1 MAAFTDDEL
10 ALLALSAAGPVGSG
24 GIARLRAAAA
34 RRRVSLRDV
43 LGLPKGKL
51 QSEVGLRPD
60 AAACVAAMRSPALTG
75 RSLVDR
81 LCSMDIYPLIEGRP
95 GWPERL
101 TLSPGE
107 SAPAVLFVKGDPSI
121 LSRSCVAVVGSRR
134 PSREALGAAETAE
147 AMLERKEFRG
157 LTVSP
162 AMQAFHPAD
171 SRAMALYDLADGRGA
186 PVFIHQGT
194 HLPAR
199 GRMEYARPF
208 LLDEIAREF
217 PNLTMVIS
225 SLGHPWVEEAIALL
239 GKHPRVFADVAGLI
253 RRPWQAYN
261 ALVLAHQFN
270 VMDKVLFG
278 SDFPYYTA
286 AEAIEAVYRLHEVI
300 QGTNLPSVPR
310 ETLRGMIERDALTA
324 LGIALPGESGPV
336 HARTTGEADE
346 DEPL

>member
-10 ALLALSAAGPVGSG
+10 ALLALSAAGPVGPG

-134 PSREALGAAETAE
+134 PSREALGAAGLFAYEQAAAGATVVSGGARGIDSAGRRAALKAGATAVI
-147 AMLERKEFRG
+147 APVGMVRFRWEWFRPDCPPRG
-157 LTVSP
+157 RWCVLSQFP
-162 AMQAFHPAD
+162 PDNGWENSQALRRNRLIVAL
-171 SRAMALYDLADGRGA
+171 SRAVVAFDPRDSGGTWNSCAHALGLGKPLFVVRGA
-186 PVFIHQGT
+186 RGEANKRAQRKLVRRGAVA
-194 HLPAR
+194 LDPAR
-199 GRMEYARPF
+199 MPDAAAFAR
-208 LLDEIAREF
+208 L
-217 PNLTMVIS
+217 
-225 SLGHPWVEEAIALL
+225 VEEYI
-239 GKHPRVFADVAGLI
+239 P
-253 RRPWQAYN
+253 PPTTNQAP
-261 ALVLAHQFN
+261 
-270 VMDKVLFG
+270 LFG
-278 SDFPYYTA
+278 
-286 AEAIEAVYRLHEVI
+286 
-300 QGTNLPSVPR
+300 
-310 ETLRGMIERDALTA
+310 
-324 LGIALPGESGPV
+324 
-336 HARTTGEADE
+336 
-346 DEPL
+346 